1 MNRLMSIIKS
11 KDLFMGEKDYQQ
23 LHLIKN
29 FYQKNLMYE

>member
-23 LHLIKN
+23 LYLIRK
-29 FYQKNLMYE
+29 FLSKKLMCE